1 MTALRRFD
9 LFSRSIFEIFEEY
22 EHYKKERPNLIVDD
36 HLLITYPFAIYL
48 FANKLNAELASTIE
62 AGLRTAYKSGEI
74 QELLL
79 KKLGKKP
86 RAVLKNLNKR
96 VRIDLPP
103 FNISMKT
110 LEATKQFTF
119 NFDTLKN

>member
-79 KKLGKKP
+79 KKLGKNHGLYWKTWIKEC
-86 RAVLKNLNKR
+86 AL
-96 VRIDLPP
+96 IYLPLI
-103 FNISMKT
+103 F
-110 LEATKQFTF
+110 LWRR
-119 NFDTLKN
+119 